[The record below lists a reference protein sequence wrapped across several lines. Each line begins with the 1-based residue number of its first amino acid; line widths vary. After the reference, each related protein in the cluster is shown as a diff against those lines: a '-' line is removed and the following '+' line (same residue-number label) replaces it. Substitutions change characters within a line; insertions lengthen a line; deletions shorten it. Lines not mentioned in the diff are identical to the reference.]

1 MNPLDLNEIAD
12 LDQILNLTWE
22 KEIDPTIPDGLEFSP
37 KANQLPAAPAP
48 QPTKSQP
55 MAQTGAAPAAPVQPR
70 PQPAPV
76 AKATGGY
83 SSLTQSQSSSQDS
96 RADSLFGG

>member
-12 LDQILNLTWE
+12 IDQLLNLTWE
-22 KEIDPTIPDGLEFSP
+22 EEVDPTIPTGLEFSP
-37 KANQLPAAPAP
+37 KN
-48 QPTKSQP
+48 KP

-76 AKATGGY
+76 AKAAGGY
-83 SSLTQSQSSSQDS
+83 SDLKTNSSGQQDS
-96 RADSLFGG
+96 RADSLFEG

>member
-1 MNPLDLNEIAD
+1 MNPFDLNDMPDISSI
-12 LDQILNLTWE
+12 LDMDNPKSGLEPEVVEPL
-22 KEIDPTIPDGLEFSP
+22 IPQGLEFSQQATP
-37 KANQLPAAPAP
+37 TAP
-48 QPTKSQP
+48 
-55 MAQTGAAPAAPVQPR
+55 MGAAPAAPVEPR
-70 PQPAPV
+70 PQPAPA

>member
-1 MNPLDLNEIAD
+1 MDILDYNEFPEPFAMLAAFELAEEDLNP
-12 LDQILNLTWE
+12 Q
-22 KEIDPTIPDGLEFSP
+22 KTISLPGLEFSS
-37 KANQLPAAPAP
+37 
-48 QPTKSQP
+48 KSQP
-55 MAQTGAAPAAPVQPR
+55 TAQAGAAPAAPVKPR
-70 PQPAPV
+70 PKPAPV